1 MLCIVSMVKARNA
14 KVQKFTTEIKAR
26 EIKLGQVEALL
37 LDRDGK
43 IRILETVVDAGET
56 KVEELNIELQAR
68 DVRI

>member
-1 MLCIVSMVKARNA
+1 MVKARNA

-37 LDRDGK
+37 VDRDGR
-43 IRILETVVDAGET
+43 IRILETVVDASET
-56 KVEELNIELQAR
+56 KVEELNIELQAW